1 LAEPSCA
8 FIVYIKLII
17 ESKNME
23 RREFLEKLGIGA
35 AFVITSTCMQSCSKD
50 SSGPVDFTLNL
61 DDAANANLKA
71 NGGYVV
77 SNSTVVARTL
87 AGDYVAVPLKCSHD
101 GLNQVQYRKSS
112 NTFFCTAHGAEFSLA
127 GSGLNST
134 GKNGLTLY
142 KTTLT
147 GTSLRVV
154 S

>member
-1 LAEPSCA
+1 
-8 FIVYIKLII
+8 
-17 ESKNME
+17 ME

-35 AFVITSTCMQSCSKD
+35 AFVITSACMQSCSKD
-50 SSGPVDFTLNL
+50 STSPVDFTLNL
-61 DDAANANLKA
+61 DDVANANLKT

-87 AGDYVAVPLKCSHD
+87 AGDYVAVPLKCSHE
-101 GLNQVQYRKSS
+101 GLNQVTYRKSS
-112 NTFFCTAHGAEFSLA
+112 DTFFCTAHSAEFSLT
-127 GSGLNST
+127 GSGLNSN
-134 GKNGLTLY
+134 GKGGLALY